1 MTPDGEV
8 VWEYVNPYFVQTP
21 PVPIF
26 ALNAVFRAYRYTAEE
41 IARAN
46 ERIASLEPSAAPALS
61 GD

>member
-1 MTPDGEV
+1 LIDEGCWGRIFEVTPDGEV

-41 IARAN
+41 IARA
-46 ERIASLEPSAAPALS
+46 RST
-61 GD
+61 GG